1 MMEEISSNRG
11 GTKQLKN
18 SYGTLVTGLDLFK
31 CSIQKNTEKDS
42 DLESAIQCYH

>member
-1 MMEEISSNRG
+1 MMEISSNRG

-18 SYGTLVTGLDLFK
+18 SYVTLVTELDWFK

-42 DLESAIQCYH
+42 VLESPIQCYH